1 MIRRAVAM
9 SVLLGLV
16 FSVLMIGVGSPAGA
30 KAAEE
35 PPKRLQTPLLSA
47 RRFPTALEGSAD
59 PDLASSLTTYL
70 DKVVGTTCAIVEL
83 DGRVIYQRNEGA
95 SLAPASTLKL
105 ATALAAYE
113 ILGRDTTLTTR
124 LVSTSGVKNGVLD
137 GNLWVVGSGDPL
149 LSTKGY
155 TAVFDDPDQ
164 TTVDLGA
171 LADQLSRLGIK
182 RITGDIIGDDS
193 RYDQVRWIPTWP
205 QRYQVGGTVAPL
217 SALVVN
223 DGSTGYA
230 ETPDATT
237 TSRKAGDPPLLFAQT
252 LRSILVQRGVQVG
265 GSSSTGRAP
274 ADGREIG
281 TFESL
286 PVSKLVAEM
295 LTDSDNTTAEL
306 LTKEIGVV
314 TAGQGTTAAGL
325 AGIRASLQRQGF
337 DISSLVMNDG
347 SGLDTG
353 DRMTCS
359 LLLELVEHVSENAE
373 LSAALPVAGKTGTL
387 RRRMLAV
394 PSTGK
399 VRAKTG
405 TLNGI
410 NALAGFVDTTQGST
424 LSFAFMHSGTDVRT
438 TAVAD
443 GFSDR
448 LVPYASKLPK
458 ISVLS
463 PAPAK

>member
-1 MIRRAVAM
+1 MRRRTTAWCVLVVVAL
-9 SVLLGLV
+9 VALGV
-16 FSVLMIGVGSPAGA
+16 TAPAEA
-30 KAAEE
+30 RTPVEA
-35 PPKRLQTPLLSA
+35 PKRPETPLLSA
-47 RRFPTALEGSAD
+47 RRFPTALMASAD
-59 PDLASSLTTYL
+59 PDLSASLTTYL

-83 DGRVIYQRNEGA
+83 DGRTIYRRNDSG

-105 ATALAAYE
+105 ATALAALDV
-113 ILGRDTTLTTR
+113 LGRDSTLTTR
-124 LVSTSGVKNGVLD
+124 FVSTGPVRNGTLD
-137 GNLWVVGSGDPL
+137 GNLWIVGGGDPL

-164 TTVDLGA
+164 TTVDLGS
-171 LADQLSRLGIK
+171 LADELSRLGIK

-223 DGSTGYA
+223 DGSTGYT
-230 ETPDATT
+230 ETPEATT
-237 TSRKAGDPPLLFAQT
+237 TTRKAGDPPLLFAQT
-252 LRSILVQRGVQVG
+252 LRSVLVQRGVQVG
-265 GSSSTGRAP
+265 GGASTGRAP
-274 ADGREIG
+274 SDGREIG
-281 TFESL
+281 SFQSL
-286 PVSKLVAEM
+286 PVASIVAEM

-306 LTKEIGVV
+306 LTKEMGVV

-325 AGIRASLQRQGF
+325 AAIRASLERQGF
-337 DISSLVMNDG
+337 DVSSLVMNDG

-353 DRMTCS
+353 DRMTCT
-359 LLLELVEHVSENAE
+359 LLLELVEHVAEDAE
-373 LSAALPVAGKTGTL
+373 LSAALPVGGKTGTL

-424 LSFAFMHSGTDVRT
+424 LTFAFLHGGNDVRT
-438 TAVAD
+438 TGVAD
-443 GFSDR
+443 GFGDR

-458 ISVLS
+458 SSVLG
-463 PAPAK
+463 PAPVR